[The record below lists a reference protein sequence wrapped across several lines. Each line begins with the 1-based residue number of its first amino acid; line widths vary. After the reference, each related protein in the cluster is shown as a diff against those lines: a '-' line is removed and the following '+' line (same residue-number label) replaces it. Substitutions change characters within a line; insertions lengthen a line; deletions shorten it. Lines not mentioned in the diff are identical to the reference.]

1 MLVSFDPYINTGAD
15 ITGQYLNFMRC
26 VTAIATAAA
35 GTSSLTV
42 NPWTA
47 SGTTDATK
55 NCITQIIA
63 NTTAGGWTTSSY
75 HNIPAS
81 NSYSAMTTFT
91 TTFAQQYKA
100 DFYNSSGKASM
111 PYNKMCFHT
120 EIHNT
125 TGNDNTWNGQTT
137 TPMSNWSNTSY
148 GGQVMMTYG
157 CSTATG
163 ITDAN
168 FYPNNASFDKV
179 QPNQQT
185 QSWTNNAYHSNYNS
199 YQNPYIRSGFNMFL
213 NPAVTYTMA
222 VTADYCIIWETV
234 RGNSY
239 SAGYNTSYAN
249 STYMSSYGSSSPMYG
264 SLMYGGNRT
273 TQSWE
278 DSLGYNPPWVAF
290 TVHHT
295 QATSGYGG
303 YSQSLPHPPNCAAA
317 YMATINDTGTIASS
331 ATRYVNWPPY
341 QYANA
346 YTNTNECPISGTG
359 FSGVFGSADSQDI
372 NYWSNAGGQTAYTG
386 HQLQIPIFSHRQR
399 PYRNNSYGTI
409 GNWHANMPTVD
420 PVTGLFVPGAYPIQF
435 TRNASG
441 SWNAGGYAKGIYK
454 SLTMPLA
461 TMKLYWAP
469 GQLFTI
475 NGVSYTPVVFNE
487 DMYLVAAA

>member
-47 SGTTDATK
+47 SGTTDTTK

-75 HNIPAS
+75 HNIPAT
-81 NSYSAMTTFT
+81 NSYSAMSGFT
-91 TTFAQQYKA
+91 STFAQQYKA

-120 EIHNT
+120 DAHNT
-125 TGNDNTWNGQTT
+125 SGYDNTWNGY
-137 TPMSNWSNTSY
+137 PSNPIQNWASSLY
-148 GGQVMMTYG
+148 GGQIMMTYG

-163 ITDAN
+163 ITDTN
-168 FYPNNASFDKV
+168 FYPDSAAFNSA

-185 QSWTNNAYHSNYNS
+185 QSWTNNAYHNTTYDYTHPLSRN
-199 YQNPYIRSGFNMFL
+199 GFNMFL

-222 VTADYCIIWETV
+222 ATAEYCIIWETV

-273 TQSWE
+273 TQAWE

-295 QATSGYGG
+295 QATSGNGSSYNWA
-303 YSQSLPHPPNCAAA
+303 LPHPPNCAAA
-317 YMATINDTGTIASS
+317 YMATINDSGTIASS
-331 ATRYVNWPPY
+331 ASRYQNWPPF
-341 QYANA
+341 QASG
-346 YTNTNECPISGTG
+346 YTNRNECSVSATG
-359 FSGVFGSADSQDI
+359 FSGVHGSVDNQDT
-372 NYWSNAGGQTAYTG
+372 NYWAQAGGQTSSAG
-386 HQLQIPIFSHRQR
+386 HQLQLPIFSQRQR
-399 PYRNNSYGTI
+399 PYTNSSYGTI

-441 SWNAGGYAKGIYK
+441 SWNPGGYAKGIYK

-487 DMYLVAAA
+487 DMYLVAAV